1 MAKPSAFAR
10 LKQDEAPPPSSIS
23 TIATPAPGRSEQG
36 RQQQAS
42 RVGRKTVIFYD
53 LPEAVRALKQVA
65 LDQDRTLQDL
75 MHEALDD
82 LLVKYGKHAFG
93 KR

>member
-1 MAKPSAFAR
+1 MAKSSAFAR
-10 LKQDEAPPPSSIS
+10 LKQETLPTPSTPPAAASASD
-23 TIATPAPGRSEQG
+23 RSERG

-53 LPEAVRALKQVA
+53 LPDAVRALKQVA

>member
-1 MAKPSAFAR
+1 MAKSSAFAR
-10 LKQDEAPPPSSIS
+10 LKQEALPMPSTPPAAVS
-23 TIATPAPGRSEQG
+23 APNRSEQG

-42 RVGRKTVIFYD
+42 RVGRKAVIFYD
-53 LPEAVRALKQVA
+53 LPDAVRALKQVA

>member
-1 MAKPSAFAR
+1 MAKSSAFAR
-10 LKQDEAPPPSSIS
+10 LKQETLPTPSTS
-23 TIATPAPGRSEQG
+23 PAASASDRSERG

-53 LPEAVRALKQVA
+53 LPDAVRALKQVA

>member
-10 LKQDEAPPPSSIS
+10 LKQETLPTPPAAASASD
-23 TIATPAPGRSEQG
+23 RSEQG
-36 RQQQAS
+36 RRQQAS

-53 LPEAVRALKQVA
+53 LPDAVRALKQVA

>member
-1 MAKPSAFAR
+1 MAKSSAFAR
-10 LKQDEAPPPSSIS
+10 LKQDALPTPSTPPVAVSAP
-23 TIATPAPGRSEQG
+23 ARSEQG

-53 LPEAVRALKQVA
+53 LPDAVRALKQVA

>member
-1 MAKPSAFAR
+1 MVKLSAFAR
-10 LKQDEAPPPSSIS
+10 LK
-23 TIATPAPGRSEQG
+23 ATDSPAPLPTSATVDVQSGK
-36 RQQQAS
+36 QAN
-42 RVGRKTVIFYD
+42 RIGKKTVIFYE
-53 LPEAVRALKQVA
+53 LPEAVRELKRLAV
-65 LDQDRTLQDL
+65 DQDRTMQDM